1 MSEKEPEFVVTD
13 RRKFNLE
20 GDLREDAPKEQEW
33 ASTPI
38 LTSKDAGKKGSTG
51 GKDAVKEPQ
60 TGDLSQPAASK
71 AAPNQSTEAQ
81 THEAGDISEDE
92 LPQPPTAAESAEA
105 NEVYTASARQL
116 DEVVRAANP
125 GMPPVPAMDFARLVQ
140 SLYMSALVQ
149 MGAGTQEGQ
158 KPRLDI
164 LGARQTID
172 MLGVLSEKTSG
183 NLTPDETSFLQSA
196 LFELRMAFL
205 EITQAIARNATQQAA
220 AGATPPKGTGKPTLV
235 R

>member
-13 RRKFNLE
+13 RRKFNLD
-20 GDLREDAPKEQEW
+20 GDRREDAPQEQEW
-33 ASTPI
+33 VSIPI
-38 LTSKDAGKKGSTG
+38 LTSKDAGKAGAASASPSEQPSAAKKTSATR
-51 GKDAVKEPQ
+51 
-60 TGDLSQPAASK
+60 PAAAEP
-71 AAPNQSTEAQ
+71 AANA
-81 THEAGDISEDE
+81 AGQDE

-105 NEVYTASARQL
+105 NAVYTASSRQL

-125 GMPPVPAMDFARLVQ
+125 GMQPMPAMDFPRLVQ

-158 KPRLDI
+158 QPRLDI

-172 MLGVLSEKTSG
+172 MLGVLGEKTSG
-183 NLTPDETSFLQSA
+183 NLTPDETSFLESA

-205 EITQAIARNATQQAA
+205 EITQAIARNAMQQAQQAKTGA
-220 AGATPPKGTGKPTLV
+220 APVSVPGKPTLV